1 MKQYLIRLV
10 CTFIVATSMSALT
23 PLTAQYVRTQMY
35 NYPLTISPI
44 LTDSNYTIRPQ
55 WLNLQ
60 CWTGNPAMQPVDRYR
75 APWVSAPY
83 PSQLKARFKP
93 YPRAYEE
100 LMLSEEY
107 SKRATRWMQVGLGA
121 SMANNSAG
129 FFYDSGQFQFGS
141 RSNNLSW
148 LSLGALVP
156 GMIYG
161 AKSNKYRDRAVK
173 YLHLGE

>member
-10 CTFIVATSMSALT
+10 CTFIVAVNISAIT
-23 PLTAQYVRTQMY
+23 PLTAQYVRTKMY

-60 CWTGNPAMQPVDRYR
+60 CWPNNMAQQPVDRYR
-75 APWVSAPY
+75 DPWISAPY
-83 PSQLKARFKP
+83 SAQLKARFKP
-93 YPRAYEE
+93 YPRAYNE

-107 SKRATRWMQVGLGA
+107 SKRATRWMQVGYVT
-121 SMANNSAG
+121 SMANNSFG
-129 FFYDSGQFQFGS
+129 FSYGEPLGF
-141 RSNNLSW
+141 RENNTNLSW
-148 LSLGALVP
+148 LTLGALIP

-161 AKSNKYRDRAVK
+161 AKSNKYREKAVK
-173 YLHLGE
+173 YLQMGE